1 MTVQGSMISRRGVL
15 GGLLATVAVPVRAEA
30 PLTSPRPQPR
40 GSVAVSTASKGLPDS
55 AALINAAGLGG
66 TLGFVVA
73 DAATGRV
80 LEALNPDLA
89 QPPASV
95 AKTITTL
102 YALEFLGA
110 GHRFDTRLL
119 ATGPVEGGQIEGDLI
134 LVGSGDPALSTDDM
148 GDMAVALAKRG
159 VRGVTGRYL
168 AYAGALP
175 QIAQIDA
182 EQPDHVG
189 YNPALSGL
197 NLNFN
202 RVNFVWKRGTKGYD
216 VHMDARAERFVPQVR
231 MARMQVVNRAAP
243 IYTYAAGTRG
253 DDWTVAAAALG
264 KDGSRWM
271 PVRQPAVYAAEVF
284 QTLAAAQ
291 GIHLPEAGFARSL
304 PAGTV
309 LVAHQS
315 DALSVVLRDM
325 LRFST
330 NMTAEILGLS
340 CSGAATLADSGR
352 RMSDW
357 AAARYGLQA
366 RFVDHSGLGAQSR
379 ISAADMVKALVAA
392 RGLALPGLLRDI
404 GIRDANGKAIKGH
417 PVRVLAKTGTLNFV
431 SGLAGY
437 VVPPGGRDL
446 VFAVFSADAARR
458 NRLAP
463 VERERPPGG
472 PEWTRRARILQGQL
486 VNRWATLYG

>member
-1 MTVQGSMISRRGVL
+1 MISRRWVL
-15 GGLLATVAVPVRAEA
+15 GGLLAGAAAPVWAEA
-30 PLTSPRPQPR
+30 PLTSPRPQARPWSEAGAAAR
-40 GSVAVSTASKGLPDS
+40 DLPDAGPLI
-55 AALINAAGLGG
+55 AAARLGG
-66 TLGFVVA
+66 AVGYVVA
-73 DAATGRV
+73 EAASGRV
-80 LEALNPDLA
+80 LEAARGDLA

-95 AKTITTL
+95 AKTITAL
-102 YALEFLGA
+102 YALERLGI
-110 GHRFDTRLL
+110 GHRFATRLL
-119 ATGPVEGGQIEGDLI
+119 ATGPVVGGRIAGDLV
-134 LVGSGDPALSTDDM
+134 LVGSGDPTLSTDAL
-148 GDMAVALAKRG
+148 GDMAAALAKAGVRG
-159 VRGVTGRYL
+159 VRGRYL
-168 AYAGALP
+168 VYAGALP
-175 QIAQIDA
+175 QIAQIDPG
-182 EQPDHVG
+182 QPDHVG
-189 YNPALSGL
+189 YNPAISGL

-216 VHMDARAERFVPQVR
+216 VSMDARAERFVPQVR

-243 IYTYAAGTRG
+243 IYTYAAGMQG

-271 PVRQPAVYAAEVF
+271 PVRQPAVYTAEVF

-291 GIHLPEAGFARSL
+291 GIRLPEAGFARSL

-309 LVAHQS
+309 LVEHQS

-366 RFVDHSGLGAQSR
+366 RFVDHSGLGARSR

-392 RGLALPGLLRDI
+392 RGQTLPRLLRDI
-404 GIRDANGKAIKGH
+404 GIRDASGKAIKDH

-446 VFAVFSADAARR
+446 VFAVFCADAARR
-458 NRLAP
+458 DRLAP
-463 VERERPPGG
+463 VDRERPPGG